1 MESLSLIDAVM
12 PDVVA
17 SRQQQTQNKQ
27 KPQVVKTEPPNSNG
41 DEPMHSNRWE
51 EETGVEIPA
60 SKSTV
65 LRGHESEVFIC
76 LRLNPT
82 TFRRVELKFRATKM
96 SPHLTDITVQL
107 ASVKE
112 ASRLSLET
120 LATEVREWKSQI
132 DDLQKELLVADPDL
146 IDFMK
151 GYLVEAKEKVLAMQN
166 AFMEQLII

>member
-65 LRGHESEVFIC
+65 LRGHESE
-76 LRLNPT
+76 
-82 TFRRVELKFRATKM
+82 
-96 SPHLTDITVQL
+96 
-107 ASVKE
+107 

-151 GYLVEAKEKVLAMQN
+151 GFLVEAKEKVLAMQN